1 MKKISIIAGFIILLA
16 LFIPNNSN
24 ATTDE
29 KIQIGNL
36 YYKIISEEYKMV
48 EVDGVCQKDV
58 LTSVTIP
65 KTIKIQEQDYTVT
78 DIGKSAFKE
87 CKNLT
92 NITIPDSVT
101 YIGSSAFWI
110 CENLTNVTIPNSV
123 KYIGDMAFYSC
134 TSLTNI
140 IIPNSVK
147 YLGNGALS
155 YCNDLSSVVLSD
167 SLTRIELD
175 TFANDTS
182 LTNIIIPNGVTYIGA
197 SAFVG
202 TSLISITIPKTVTSI
217 DFSAFRG
224 LHGEASN
231 CENIVVI
238 TPRGSY
244 AEIYAKENDMKLK
257 LIESTTENDN
267 NNDNNNNNN
276 NDNNNKQIPFT
287 DVKDTDWFANAVK
300 YVYNNNIIKGYDDT
314 TFAPNDNLTRGQLV
328 TILHRMEGSPAVTGK
343 TEFPDVQDSKQYYYK
358 AVKWAT
364 DNKIASGYNTGKF
377 GPEDN
382 ITREQ
387 LAVILNR
394 YAKYKGKD
402 VSATK
407 DLSEFKDANK
417 ISSYAISQMK
427 WAVGAGVITGNADKT
442 LNPQGTATR
451 AEVAAMLE
459 KYCKKIGR

>member
-78 DIGKSAFKE
+78 DIGKSAFEE

-123 KYIGDMAFYSC
+123 KYIGDRAFYSC

-300 YVYNNNIIKGYDDT
+300 YVYNNNIRKGCDDS
-314 TFAPNDNLTRGQLV
+314 TFAPNESLRRG
-328 TILHRMEGSPAVTGK
+328 G
-343 TEFPDVQDSKQYYYK
+343 
-358 AVKWAT
+358 
-364 DNKIASGYNTGKF
+364 
-377 GPEDN
+377 
-382 ITREQ
+382 
-387 LAVILNR
+387 
-394 YAKYKGKD
+394 
-402 VSATK
+402 
-407 DLSEFKDANK
+407 
-417 ISSYAISQMK
+417 
-427 WAVGAGVITGNADKT
+427 
-442 LNPQGTATR
+442 
-451 AEVAAMLE
+451 
-459 KYCKKIGR
+459 

>member
-1 MKKISIIAGFIILLA
+1 MKKILILAGFIILLA

-29 KIQIGNL
+29 KIQVGDL
-36 YYKIISEEYKMV
+36 YYKIVSEELKMV
-48 EVDGVCQKDV
+48 KVDGVCQKDL

-65 KTIKIQEQDYTVT
+65 ETIKIQEQDYTVT
-78 DIGKSAFKE
+78 DIGINAFSD

-92 NITIPDSVT
+92 NIKIPNSVT
-101 YIGSSAFWI
+101 YIGSNAFFLSTSLETI
-110 CENLTNVTIPNSV
+110 KIPNSV
-123 KYIGDMAFYSC
+123 KYIGSQAFGGCKNLKHITLSNSLTSLNSSIFFEC
-134 TSLTNI
+134 TSLENI
-140 IIPNSVK
+140 EIPNSVK
-147 YLGNGALS
+147 Y
-155 YCNDLSSVVLSD
+155 
-167 SLTRIELD
+167 
-175 TFANDTS
+175 
-182 LTNIIIPNGVTYIGA
+182 IG
-197 SAFVG
+197 SQAFG
-202 TSLISITIPKTVTSI
+202 GCENLKTITIPNSVINI
-217 DFSAFRG
+217 DSLIFRHEYG
-224 LHGEASN
+224 PNSN
-231 CENIVVI
+231 YNTIVII
-238 TPRGSY
+238 TERGSY
-244 AEIYAKENDMKLK
+244 AEFYAKDNGLKLK

-267 NNDNNNNNN
+267 NNN
-276 NDNNNKQIPFT
+276 NNNKQIPFT

-451 AEVAAMLE
+451 AEASAMLY
-459 KYCKKIGR
+459 KYCIKVK